1 MTTTEL
7 KQYIDKVL
15 GNSIRCLLPSYWWK
29 RLFNQVADRIDEVEQ
44 STSKLI
50 DSKVEEVKMPIVE
63 SENALK
69 KLDVENGS
77 LASVATMKTM
87 KFSECYVPTEEDN
100 DLTDEELFAKLTPVT
115 GIEMTFPLPDISTAD
130 TSIQLVAEGGKG
142 EGFLTIS
149 EGFCVAVF
157 ALAGETQKYWI
168 LSSQTMVDGLNEY
181 LSQQRWYFLDSPEEV
196 GAENMALFDQ
206 IFTIVDCTSDVYVKG
221 NTWERLAKESDL
233 EGIEGGGGGGS
244 GEIKEEV
251 NALKEQVDA
260 LNEKSKVVRVY
271 ANIGKEGS
279 LDNVMLPAEYQERN
293 KEIYER
299 VANGEVLFADIYG
312 GLDYV
317 ESIYYTSTRYYT
329 ALKGTLVNNAIVFRV
344 EDSGLYDSWL
354 RHIEINAS
362 GYATIHDEY
371 IINKTPVGKSVIIDM
386 SNFVTKEELNNKAD
400 KSQIPTKLSQ
410 LEKDIEIGSNITV
423 DSELSETSENPVQN
437 KVLTAELAKR
447 KNIIV
452 EHYKSYKVEE
462 FLNSLDVKKQHPTS
476 AYPPPSYC
484 LESKDLYDEEFED
497 IFGDWLKNLG
507 EKFYTSEVVLDD
519 SSHTDIAVVKPW
531 FFYDKDYYGVVFDY
545 PYSRAVE
552 GVGYDTAEIRIEFD
566 NDTSRKYIVSVN
578 LKNAYSKTR
587 IINLSDVPEND
598 TKYIKQL
605 EGHVKDYG
613 FEYQYYGI
621 INNDYITTMIPL
633 SVTYDKNYGAPYIYI
648 SGSYFF
654 RDSASTLKKHN
665 IIYRLSTAA
674 VTVGPIF
681 NDLSYIDEVIENTAY
696 KTYVDNAIANLTN
709 EIITNE
715 EVIAAALNDLN
726 KRLKLLE
733 NVE

>member
-1 MTTTEL
+1 MTTKEL
-7 KQYIDKVL
+7 RSYIDRIL
-15 GNSIRCLLPSYWWK
+15 GNSLRVLLPSYWWK
-29 RLFNQVADRIDEVEQ
+29 RLFGAVVD
-44 STSKLI
+44 
-50 DSKVEEVKMPIVE
+50 KVEELDKQGKNKQDILVSGKNIKTINNTSLLGGGNIDLGQDKQLSLFLPAYGSDITL
-63 SENALK
+63 SEEEKASNRQVHVACRWPKEKERVGINAF
-69 KLDVENGS
+69 VIS
-77 LASVATMKTM
+77 SV
-87 KFSECYVPTEEDN
+87 
-100 DLTDEELFAKLTPVT
+100 
-115 GIEMTFPLPDISTAD
+115 
-130 TSIQLVAEGGKG
+130 GKY
-142 EGFLTIS
+142 IP
-149 EGFCVAVF
+149 VAVSMIGINRGGW
-157 ALAGETQKYWI
+157 LLVDVNWIGNIYDYSWKYA
-168 LSSQTMVDGLNEY
+168 VDSN
-181 LSQQRWYFLDSPEEV
+181 
-196 GAENMALFDQ
+196 
-206 IFTIVDCTSDVYVKG
+206 
-221 NTWERLAKESDL
+221 
-233 EGIEGGGGGGS
+233 
-244 GEIKEEV
+244 GEISGV
-251 NALKEQVDA
+251 QQSFLADDA
-260 LNEKSKVVRVY
+260 LSTTSLRPVQNKVV
-271 ANIGKEGS
+271 
-279 LDNVMLPAEYQERN
+279 
-293 KEIYER
+293 
-299 VANGEVLFADIYG
+299 
-312 GLDYV
+312 
-317 ESIYYTSTRYYT
+317 TS
-329 ALKGTLVNNAIVFRV
+329 ALNA
-344 EDSGLYDSWL
+344 
-354 RHIEINAS
+354 
-362 GYATIHDEY
+362 
-371 IINKTPVGKSVIIDM
+371 
-386 SNFVTKEELNNKAD
+386 KAD

-410 LEKDIEIGSNITV
+410 LEKDIEIGSSITVDSKLSETSTNPVQNKVVTEALNAKADKTYVDNAVANIAV